1 MVEAEDS
8 SFRELAEAMK
18 RTPRPLALLG
28 AGTSVDSGYPTWTRL
43 LEILEERAK
52 TKDRISPKYQE
63 ILKGLNDA
71 AWRAEEY
78 RRLMGDDD
86 FLGIIAS
93 EFAPRGTTGNTLR
106 TIVKLGFR
114 HILTTNYDSAI
125 ERAFEEEGRP
135 LKTVDWI
142 DEEALRTFFHNLSLH
157 DGTPYLVYLHGRFFN
172 PKDVVLTE
180 SSYASRYARS
190 DDAQRKLF
198 AILITQ
204 PVVFIGFSVT
214 DPDLDHIMREVNA
227 RLGTG
232 NPQHFALVGYEVDE
246 QRELIKNRFE
256 RKYGI
261 RAVFYRVTRN
271 AQGREDHGDLVE
283 RLGRLHQEVHPGS
296 ELFKATRSFGVST
309 RDVPFERSPA
319 AEASAKPPVNPLDQ
333 QKGQWGGKPERNR
346 RRLKVENIRE
356 RPSACEFE
364 LVVEPADAQAPPLEG
379 EVRFH
384 LHQTFNPSVITR
396 KVENGRATR
405 KIFAIG
411 AFTVGAEADD
421 GKTRLELDLAELPEF
436 PQWFRDS

>member
-1 MVEAEDS
+1 MVEAEDA

-28 AGTSVDSGYPTWTRL
+28 AGTSVDSGYPTWAGL
-43 LEILEERAK
+43 LAILEDRAK
-52 TKDRISPKYQE
+52 SRGRLSPKYQE
-63 ILKGLNDA
+63 VLKGLTDA

-78 RRLMGDDD
+78 WRLMGDDD
-86 FLGIIAS
+86 FHGIIAS
-93 EFAPRGTTGNTLR
+93 QFAPRGTTGDTLR

-114 HILTTNYDSAI
+114 HILTTNYDSSV
-125 ERAFEEEGRP
+125 ERAFEEEKRA
-135 LKTVDWI
+135 LQVADWT
-142 DEEALRTFFHNLSLH
+142 DESALRKFFLDLSRH
-157 DGTPYLVYLHGRFFN
+157 DGTPHLVYLHGRYFN
-172 PKDVVLTE
+172 PKEVVLTE
-180 SSYASRYARS
+180 SSYARRYARS

-204 PVVFIGFSVT
+204 PFVFIGFSVT

-232 NPQHFALVGYEVDE
+232 NPQHFALVGFEVDE
-246 QRELIKNRFE
+246 QKELIKNRFE

-261 RAVFYRVTRN
+261 RAVFYRITRN
-271 AQGREDHGDLVE
+271 AQGGEDHGDLVA
-283 RLGRLHQEVHPGS
+283 RLERLHQEVHPGS

-319 AEASAKPPVNPLDQ
+319 AEASAKAPVNPLDQ
-333 QKGQWGGKPERNR
+333 QKGQWGGKPERNG

-364 LVVEPADAQAPPLEG
+364 LVVEPVDAQAPPLEG

-396 KVENGRATR
+396 KVEDGRASR

-411 AFTVGAEADD
+411 AFTVGAEADE